1 MASRRQRPGAILG
14 LVLLLFLLTGFAALL
29 YQIIWKRL
37 LGFFSGT
44 DVYSVT
50 IIRSR
55 VHGGTR
61 LPHRRQSQL
70 ADRLF
75 NEYMI
80 PLRP

>member
-14 LVLLLFLLTGFAALL
+14 LVLLLFFFLSGFAALL

-55 VHGGTR
+55 GHG
-61 LPHRRQSQL
+61 
-70 ADRLF
+70 
-75 NEYMI
+75 
-80 PLRP
+80 